1 MMQRILHVLFAATLT
16 AGITACALLQQT
28 GTDDE
33 AMRAAKVAL
42 TTYADFIQP
51 AIITYGQLP
60 TCGPAAPKPLCKDS
74 GAWTKLKAADA
85 AATSSIVAAQGV
97 LEGSAADTGQ
107 LAQAITD
114 ITAAQSAFK
123 QAKGS

>member
-1 MMQRILHVLFAATLT
+1 MQRILHVLFAATLT
-16 AGITACALLQQT
+16 TCITACALLEQT
-28 GTDDE
+28 GTGDE

-42 TTYADFIQP
+42 TAYADFVQP

-60 TCGPAAPKPLCKDS
+60 TCGPAAPKPLCKDA

-85 AATSSIVAAQGV
+85 AATSSIVAAQAV
-97 LEGSAADTGQ
+97 LEGSSSDTGQ
-107 LAQAITD
+107 IAQAIAD

-123 QAKGS
+123 EAKGS

>member
-1 MMQRILHVLFAATLT
+1 MRTILHTLFAA
-16 AGITACALLQQT
+16 AFAVGVSACALLQQT

-42 TTYADFIQP
+42 TAYADFVQP

-60 TCGPAAPKPLCKDS
+60 TCGVTAAKPLCKDA

-85 AATSSIVAAQGV
+85 AATSSILAARGV
-97 LEGSAADTGQ
+97 LEGTASDAGQ
-107 LAQAITD
+107 IAQAIAD
-114 ITAAQSAFK
+114 VNAAQAAFK
-123 QAKGS
+123 LAKGA

>member
-1 MMQRILHVLFAATLT
+1 MQRILHVLFAATLT
-16 AGITACALLQQT
+16 TGITACALLQAT

-42 TTYADFIQP
+42 TAYADFVQP

-60 TCGPAAPKPLCKDS
+60 TCGPAAPKPLCKDA
-74 GAWTKLKAADA
+74 GAWAKLKAADT
-85 AATSSIVAAQGV
+85 AATSSIVAAQAV
-97 LEGSAADTGQ
+97 LDGSSSDTGQ
-107 LAQAITD
+107 LAQAIAD
-114 ITAAQSAFK
+114 INAAQAAFK

>member
-1 MMQRILHVLFAATLT
+1 MRNILHVLFAATLT
-16 AGITACALLQQT
+16 TGITACALLQQT
-28 GTDDE
+28 GTEDE

-42 TTYADFIQP
+42 TAYADFVQP

-60 TCGPAAPKPLCKDS
+60 TCGPTAQKPLCKDA
-74 GAWTKLKAADA
+74 GAWAKLKAADA

-97 LEGSAADTGQ
+97 LDGSSSDRGQ
-107 LAQAITD
+107 LAQAIAD

-123 QAKGS
+123 EAKGS

>member
-1 MMQRILHVLFAATLT
+1 MQRILQVLFAAILT
-16 AGITACALLQQT
+16 SGIAACALLQQT

-42 TTYADFIQP
+42 TAYADFVQP

-60 TCGPAAPKPLCKDS
+60 TCGAEAQKPLCKDA
-74 GAWTKLKAADA
+74 GAWAQLKAADA

-97 LEGSAADTGQ
+97 LDGESADSGQ
-107 LAQAITD
+107 IAQAIAD
-114 ITAAQSAFK
+114 INAAQAAFK
-123 QAKGS
+123 QAKGP